1 MLWGR
6 RRLGT
11 WGAESCLAE
20 QEWHF
25 QEAGIT
31 HSGSFLG
38 KDGAWWFCQEEELS
52 LGFVKSG
59 AGIGVEAA
67 DLSMTTQS
75 LLFLFQV
82 ADFAVLPKSTV
93 VESLRES
100 YLL

>member
-1 MLWGR
+1 MAFSESWYYPFWQFSGKGWG
-6 RRLGT
+6 L
-11 WGAESCLAE
+11 
-20 QEWHF
+20 
-25 QEAGIT
+25 
-31 HSGSFLG
+31 
-38 KDGAWWFCQEEELS
+38 WFCQEEELS